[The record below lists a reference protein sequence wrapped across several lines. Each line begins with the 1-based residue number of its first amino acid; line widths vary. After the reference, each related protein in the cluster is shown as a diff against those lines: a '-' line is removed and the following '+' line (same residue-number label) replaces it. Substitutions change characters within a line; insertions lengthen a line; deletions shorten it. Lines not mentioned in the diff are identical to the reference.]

1 MNIKVRLNK
10 VLVDSERYRQD
21 RDGYIALSV
30 AEGCKLSDLFGMF
43 GILGNGMIG
52 KVAIINSKP
61 CRDIE
66 TTLHS
71 DDIIE
76 IFKLIAGG

>member
-1 MNIKVRLNK
+1 MNIKVKLNK

-21 RDGYIALSV
+21 SDGYIALSV
-30 AEGCKLSDLFGMF
+30 AEGCKLSGLFGMF

-71 DDIIE
+71 GDIIE

>member
-1 MNIKVRLNK
+1 
-10 VLVDSERYRQD
+10 
-21 RDGYIALSV
+21 
-30 AEGCKLSDLFGMF
+30 LFGMF

-71 DDIIE
+71 GDIIE